1 MGSPLKR
8 NLEIRNKRGL
18 HARAAAK
25 FAKLSGQFDA
35 DIQVSRCGQTVSGV
49 SIMGLM
55 MLAAAIGS
63 EIEVE
68 VSGSQAEQAL
78 SALTELVEDKFG
90 EDREET

>member
-1 MGSPLKR
+1 
-8 NLEIRNKRGL
+8 
-18 HARAAAK
+18 
-25 FAKLSGQFDA
+25 
-35 DIQVSRCGQTVSGV
+35 
-49 SIMGLM
+49 

-78 SALTELVEDKFG
+78 DALAELVEDKFG